1 MINNVIII
9 IIYVFIGSVFFRLP
23 DRNTYKRKKQY
34 VGIVS
39 ILLILQSAL
48 RNLAV
53 GDDTY
58 GYYTAFIAANNKY
71 TYSEVFSNFLNYYN
85 GSIGS
90 DFGYIFMEKFFSD
103 ILGGNFR
110 IFLFLVAILFFIS
123 LGKFIL
129 NNTRKL
135 SDIVVAYTIYS
146 ALYFSFY
153 SITGIRQTIAM
164 AIVMFAIPYIKSKNI
179 FKFLLLVFIAF
190 TIHKSAIIF
199 ILFYAVNRFKR
210 LGKYLFLF
218 ALFLFPIAMSFKGQM
233 LAVFQVIIGSDS
245 YSEYEGAGTLTFTLL
260 FLLVSILTYWKR
272 NFFIQNNV
280 NSSFFFSALA
290 LCLVLLPLSW
300 INPSLIRIIMYFSI
314 YLLVVIPEI
323 LNSFSPIS
331 VKLSKDLKIVSII
344 LLVILYMKSNSEF
357 QYGYFWDDMRLNKH
371 YFQR

>member
-1 MINNVIII
+1 
-9 IIYVFIGSVFFRLP
+9 
-23 DRNTYKRKKQY
+23 
-34 VGIVS
+34 
-39 ILLILQSAL
+39 
-48 RNLAV
+48 
-53 GDDTY
+53 
-58 GYYTAFIAANNKY
+58 
-71 TYSEVFSNFLNYYN
+71 
-85 GSIGS
+85 
-90 DFGYIFMEKFFSD
+90 MEKFFSD